1 MVEER
6 GLTQLSDEA
15 ELASVIDRILTEN
28 PADAEEYRTGDDKV
42 RKKKRG
48 FFMGEAMKATRGQGN
63 PQVLTR
69 LLEERLGG

>member
-1 MVEER
+1 VVEER
-6 GLTQLSDEA
+6 GLTQVSDET
-15 ELASVIDRILTEN
+15 ELADVVDAILAQHA
-28 PADAEEYRTGDDKV
+28 ADAEEYRSGDDKV

-69 LLEERLGG
+69 LLEERLDN